1 MAYYM
6 LSYDA
11 SKDDYPEAIE
21 DLVVFLYERFEIFK
35 IGRPVESTLIFEVD
49 ADKHSVV
56 TLKKAL
62 IDEFPEKFGFAISRV
77 SYRNSAYQAS
87 IWPKSDDD
95 LERGFDVIL
104 EKLKS
109 EARICAGVKNLKG
122 LFRN

>member
-11 SKDDYPEAIE
+11 SKDDYPEALE
-21 DLVVFLYERFEIFK
+21 DLVVLLHEQFDVFK
-35 IGRPVESTLIFEVD
+35 IGRPVESTLVFEVD
-49 ADKHSVV
+49 ADKYSVA

-62 IDEFPEKFGFAISRV
+62 IDKFPEKFGFVLSRV
-77 SYRNSAYQAS
+77 SYRYSAYQAS
-87 IWPKSDDD
+87 ICPKSDDD
-95 LERGFDVIL
+95 LDGGFDVIL

-109 EARICAGVKNLKG
+109 EARICAGVENLKR

>member
-11 SKDDYPEAIE
+11 SKDDYPEALE
-21 DLVVFLYERFEIFK
+21 DIVVLLFERFQVFK

-49 ADKHSVV
+49 ADKHSVA
-56 TLKKAL
+56 TLKKDL
-62 IDEFPEKFGFAISRV
+62 IDEFPAKFGFAISRV
-77 SYRNSAYQAS
+77 SYRDSAYQAS
-87 IWPKSDDD
+87 ICPKSDDD
-95 LERGFDVIL
+95 LESGFDVIL

-109 EARICAGVKNLKG
+109 DARICVGVENLKG